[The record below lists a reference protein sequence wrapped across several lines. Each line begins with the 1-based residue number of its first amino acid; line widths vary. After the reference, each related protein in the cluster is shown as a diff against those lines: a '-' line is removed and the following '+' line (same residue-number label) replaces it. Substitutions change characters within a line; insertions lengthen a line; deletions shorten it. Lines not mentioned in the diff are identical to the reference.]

1 MQLGNLVL
9 NISSFFSTLWIW
21 INQLFTV
28 SFNFGGVEITLWS
41 IFVGLGVSVFI
52 TIVIVRLFT

>member
-9 NISSFFSTLWIW
+9 NISSFFSTLWLW

-28 SFNFGGVEITLWS
+28 SFNLGGVEITLWS

-52 TIVIVRLFT
+52 TIFIIRVFT